1 MRGTRVTVG
10 AEERRELESILR
22 RQFIVRD
29 QEDFITSFDPSDG
42 DTLEGVVEELVANF
56 HAPVGLGYEN
66 TDMVVWRDGRIV
78 AIVRGDHEGNPMA
91 ILFTAAI

>member
-1 MRGTRVTVG
+1 MRGTRVAVG

-29 QEDFITSFDPSDG
+29 QEDFITSFDPLDG

-56 HAPVGLGYEN
+56 HAPDGFGYEN
-66 TDMVVWRDGRIV
+66 SDMVVWRDGRIV
-78 AIVRGDHEGNPMA
+78 AIVRGDDEGNPTATSFTVA
-91 ILFTAAI
+91 I